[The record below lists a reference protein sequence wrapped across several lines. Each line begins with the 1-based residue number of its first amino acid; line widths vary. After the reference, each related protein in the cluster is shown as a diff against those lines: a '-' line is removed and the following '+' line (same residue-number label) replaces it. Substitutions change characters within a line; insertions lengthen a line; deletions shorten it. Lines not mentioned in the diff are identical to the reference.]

1 MVDDSPAVLALVDE
15 TLRADYR
22 VRVASSGA
30 SALAALQREPEVDL
44 ILLDVIMPAMDGF
57 ETCRRIKAS
66 EDGRDIPIIFLTALS
81 DNGDEAHGLRL
92 GAVDYI
98 AKPVVPVTLRA
109 RVNTQMELRRVR
121 QALQKSNNLLSAE
134 REVIEGMILRMRAD
148 ADFDDRHLRWLM
160 RPVERTSGD
169 ICLAAF
175 CPDGRQI
182 VLVGDFTGHGLTAAI
197 GGGGV
202 KQAFYALCG
211 NGASLSELAATLN
224 GLLYANLLTSQ
235 FMAAILVEVLPAR
248 RQVRLWGGGM
258 QPPLHMGSSGELRRI
273 LLEGFPLG
281 LRPEQDIS
289 DEVRCLDVRPGE
301 RLLLYSD
308 GSIEAM
314 NAVGEMYEIDRLAA
328 RYAKLLRSGG
338 ALAELAADVDAF
350 VGGREQK
357 DDMVFLE
364 LKL

>member
-1 MVDDSPAVLALVDE
+1 MLQTVLVVDDSPAVIALVDE
-15 TLRADYR
+15 TLRTDYR

-30 SALAALQREPEVDL
+30 SALAALQRDPEVDL
-44 ILLDVIMPAMDGF
+44 ILLDVIMPEMDGF

-66 EDGRDIPIIFLTALS
+66 EEGRDIPIIFLTALS
-81 DNGDEAHGLRL
+81 ENDDEAYGLNL

-98 AKPVVPVTLRA
+98 AKPVIPVTLRA
-109 RVNTQMELRRVR
+109 RVHTQMELCRVR

-148 ADFDDRHLRWLM
+148 SDFDDRHLRGLM

-175 CPDGRQI
+175 CPEGRQI
-182 VLVGDFTGHGLTAAI
+182 VLVGDFTGHGLTAAM
-197 GGGGV
+197 GGGAV
-202 KQAFYALCG
+202 KQAFYALCRS
-211 NGASLSELAATLN
+211 GASLSELAAALN
-224 GLLYANLLTSQ
+224 GLLCAHLLT
-235 FMAAILVEVLPAR
+235 R
-248 RQVRLWGGGM
+248 RQIRLWGGGM
-258 QPPLHMGSSGELRRI
+258 HPPLHVDSSGQCRQI
-273 LLEGFPLG
+273 LLGGFPLG
-281 LRPEQDIS
+281 LRPGQDIS

-314 NAVGEMYEIDRLAA
+314 NGAGERYEIDRLAA
-328 RYAKLLRSGG
+328 CYAKLLHSGG

-350 VGGREQK
+350 VAGREQK

-364 LKL
+364 LRL